1 MKTKTFIKYF
11 FWRGKFLSG
20 NSIIFLDCSFSGTGV
35 FIKANEY
42 IYMNIL
48 FFLSLITQIILT
60 IIFVLIAVAYL
71 TLLERKVMGGAQQ
84 RRGPNVVG
92 FGGLLQ
98 PLADGLKLL
107 VKETIIPS
115 TSNSWLFIFG
125 PVFTFMM
132 SLMGWLIIPFG
143 ENGGLAGFDFGV
155 IYSLAIS
162 SLGVY
167 GIIISGWSSNSKYAF
182 LGALR
187 AAAQMIS
194 YEVSL
199 GFILGTI
206 FILSGSLHY
215 HIIVESQLIIFYV
228 LPLFPSAYL
237 FYVSILA
244 ETNRAPFD
252 FAEADQELVAGYNVE
267 YAAMGFALFFLGE
280 YCSMIL
286 MCSLTSL
293 FFFGGWLNPFAA
305 TVLKIFSLLSVW
317 LGIKVSFFIFCM
329 IWIRASFPR
338 YRYDQLMYLGWKVF
352 LPFSLSWLFFV
363 NSLGVLGIIN

>member
-1 MKTKTFIKYF
+1 MYLINM
-11 FWRGKFLSG
+11 GMH
-20 NSIIFLDCSFSGTGV
+20 
-35 FIKANEY
+35 
-42 IYMNIL
+42 IY
-48 FFLSLITQIILT
+48 LSLVLQIIIT
-60 IIFVLIAVAYL
+60 IVLILIAVAYL

-84 RRGPNVVG
+84 RRGPNILG

-98 PLADGLKLL
+98 PLADGLKLFM
-107 VKETIIPS
+107 KETIIPS

-125 PVFTFMM
+125 PIFTFMM
-132 SLMGWLIIPFG
+132 SLLGWLVIPFG
-143 ENGGLAGFDFGV
+143 ENGGLASFDFGV
-155 IYSLAIS
+155 LYSLAIS
-162 SLGVY
+162 SLSVY
-167 GIIISGWSSNSKYAF
+167 GVIISGWSSNSKYAF

-199 GFILGTI
+199 GLILGTV
-206 FILSGSLHY
+206 FILAGALRY
-215 HIIVESQLIIFYV
+215 NIIVESQLMIFYI

-286 MCSLTSL
+286 MCNLTSL
-293 FFFGGWLNPFAA
+293 FFFGGWLSLFSEVYFN
-305 TVLKIFSLLSVW
+305 VFSLFSIWFGL
-317 LGIKVSFFIFCM
+317 KVSFFLFCM
-329 IWIRASFPR
+329 VWVRASFPR

-352 LPFSLSWLFFV
+352 LPFSLAWVCFV
-363 NSLGVLGIIN
+363 SSLSVLGFIN

>member
-1 MKTKTFIKYF
+1 MYF
-11 FWRGKFLSG
+11 LGW
-20 NSIIFLDCSFSGTGV
+20 
-35 FIKANEY
+35 
-42 IYMNIL
+42 
-48 FFLSLITQIILT
+48 LSLIGQIIIT
-60 IIFVLIAVAYL
+60 VVFILIAVAYV
-71 TLLERKVMGGAQQ
+71 TLLERKVMGGIQQ
-84 RRGPNVVG
+84 RRGPNIVG
-92 FGGLLQ
+92 LGGLLQ

-125 PVFTFMM
+125 PIFTFMM
-132 SLMGWLIIPFG
+132 SLMGWLVIPFG
-143 ENGGLAGFDFGV
+143 QNGGLAGFDFGV
-155 IYSLAIS
+155 LYSLAIS

-199 GFILGTI
+199 GFILGTV
-206 FILSGSLHY
+206 FILAGSLHY
-215 HIIVESQLIIFYV
+215 NVIVESQYLVFYV
-228 LPLFPSAYL
+228 FPLFPSAYL

-252 FAEADQELVAGYNVE
+252 LAEAEGELVAGYNVE
-267 YAAMGFALFFLGE
+267 YASMGFALFFLGE

-293 FFFGGWLNPFAA
+293 FFFWWM
-305 TVLKIFSLLSVW
+305 VR
-317 LGIKVSFFIFCM
+317 SFFM
-329 IWIRASFPR
+329 
-338 YRYDQLMYLGWKVF
+338 V
-352 LPFSLSWLFFV
+352 
-363 NSLGVLGIIN
+363 